1 MSTKPT
7 VHILATCRKK
17 ELLDYTTLVFKTL
30 RTGFPTFDVHVYL
43 NTITEDSVSREV
55 EEIVKAKALEAKCT
69 VSIRNTIHHE
79 WISELISCNN
89 EPFIICD
96 TDMVFWDKMEAVFNN
111 LFQHYECTIAGR
123 YIPSFVDEFSG
134 CLTMPRIHTSLMYI
148 NPEMYRKKFQE
159 YYKDVVRTRF
169 TPIKSLIYPSV
180 IPLNGRP
187 TFYDTTALLYQML
200 GDNGVYRFDP
210 RDLDCYDHFNF
221 GTISDIVLPRLSDG
235 TSWGLLRELCL
246 KDISQLKGCWKQQD
260 KYYAS
265 KAPVNPIN
273 LTEPQPKKED
283 PRLPHKVKQ
292 DNYAKGQELK
302 EELCLGNKEAEEFC
316 DLWYNYIHYIDDV
329 VDGDETDHIK
339 VPFQAALL
347 YKSAFYCQHK
357 ELLFPIVLSVTAQYK
372 LSTMWEEDESW
383 PKQKMSDV
391 LRMAGNQMYGMIA
404 LRLGG
409 YEHQNNMLAKIY
421 LADWEG
427 QH

>member
-1 MSTKPT
+1 MSTNKPT

-69 VSIRNTIHHE
+69 VSIRNTIHHG
-79 WISELISCNN
+79 WISELISSNN

-96 TDMVFWDKMEAVFNN
+96 TDMVFWTDMENVFNN
-111 LFQHYECTIAGR
+111 LYQHYECTIAGR

-148 NPEMYRKKFQE
+148 NPEQYRKKWDE
-159 YYKDVVRTRF
+159 YYKDVPRTVF
-169 TPIKSLIYPSV
+169 TPVRPLIHPSV
-180 IPLNGRP
+180 LPKYSSRP
-187 TFYDTTALLYQML
+187 IFYDTTALLYEML
-200 GDNGVYRFDP
+200 DDTDIYSFQEPQLN
-210 RDLDCYDHFNF
+210 CYDHFNF
-221 GTISDIVLPRLSDG
+221 GTISDIVLPRLSAG
-235 TSWGLLRELCL
+235 KAWERSRRLCL
-246 KDISQLKGCWKQQD
+246 EDIVRMKGCWKQQD
-260 KYYAS
+260 KYYEQQS
-265 KAPVNPIN
+265 PVNPVK
-273 LTEPQPKKED
+273 LEEPKTD

-316 DLWYNYIHYIDDV
+316 DLWYNYIHDIDDL

-404 LRLGG
+404 LILGG